1 MYTDGRAVQCPNEKC
16 RNDSAYWYQLQIR
29 SADEP
34 MTAFYKV
41 GFVSDPRQLSLTNGS
56 VPSVRKNGENELV
69 FSASHTRSLGAFE
82 CMAIYPV
89 FFLRPGSTVPFPNT
103 RLHFAFYFVLN
114 AGRLRTEF
122 MVHRVALCPSHHSTD
137 RLLPRLQIRHAPPPE
152 SLSYDSRSL
161 LQNRRRQVF
170 SLWLHDSTTI
180 GCRSAHVK
188 SSLSNYEQDSST
200 TNQASRDGVQDIGL
214 QRGSFRVCHGTTGR
228 WLIGSLDR
236 TRTELVDTYRVTG

>member
-89 FFLRPGSTVPFPNT
+89 FFLRPGSTVPFPNA

-137 RLLPRLQIRHAPPPE
+137 RLLPR
-152 SLSYDSRSL
+152 SKSTM
-161 LQNRRRQVF
+161 RRRQKVCRMTREVYYRIDVVKCF
-170 SLWLHDSTTI
+170 RFGSMTALPSDVEVPTSNRHFRITSKTARPRIRHLEMEFKILDHNVDRFVYVTAQLGGGSLGVLI
-180 GCRSAHVK
+180 GLEQ
-188 SSLSNYEQDSST
+188 SSL
-200 TNQASRDGVQDIGL
+200 I
-214 QRGSFRVCHGTTGR
+214 
-228 WLIGSLDR
+228 R
-236 TRTELVDTYRVTG
+236 TA